1 MVNDREYK
9 SLIKRL
15 REWAILVALPGS
27 FSAVAWSMYES
38 HEKVKEL
45 DIKVK
50 YIEENEVKIDTQFQ
64 RIEKKIDKILLKMA
78 N

>member
-1 MVNDREYK
+1 MNKLMVK
-9 SLIKRL
+9 KL

-45 DIKVK
+45 VIKVS
-50 YIEENEVKIDTQFQ
+50 YLESDSAKIDSQFE

-78 N
+78 K